1 MLLAFCRRRARTG
14 AAILAACFALSACYR
29 AVPVRAAPRVGTEL
43 VLDMTSDATEQLGGF
58 LGRGVVSARGRL
70 VDWAADSVVVS
81 MLATVNTN
89 GEEQLWRRE
98 RVAVPRVAIARI
110 TERRVSRGRT
120 AVVVGMAAA
129 VLVAAIGLATSGEDG
144 PAGGGTKPPPQ

>member
-1 MLLAFCRRRARTG
+1 MLLAFCRHRSRTC
-14 AAILAACFALSACYR
+14 AAILTASFALGACYR
-29 AVPVRAAPRVGTEL
+29 TVPVHAAPRAGAEL
-43 VLDMTSDATEQLGGF
+43 ILEMTTDATERLGGF

-70 VDWAADSVVVS
+70 VEWSADSIVVG
-81 MLATVNTN
+81 MLATVNTH

-98 RVAVPRVAIARI
+98 RVAVPRVAVARV

-120 AVVVGMAAA
+120 AIVVGMGAAL
-129 VLVAAIGLATSGEDG
+129 LVTAIGLATGGEDG